1 MNNLFA
7 QVMFKRV
14 ILVAFTAVLSVS
26 GIGINSMVWA
36 ETLEE
41 RKTRLQQEAEI
52 AELEKRISEAKKAT
66 AKAKR
71 DAVEQSLP
79 DFTGRTPPEGSINID
94 NLQFENTLLA
104 YQAMEVVAGKIQT
117 ELTKKLGPNISL
129 VLLDNKEI
137 VSDAFAKLAY
147 KSFEDQVVT
156 IQNRYY
162 SQNPNLKINRES
174 PGITA
179 TADFIL
185 DILPFFRADKTFKG
199 TSFTIN
205 NQAFVAQLA
214 SKFRDAGDSKV
225 SVYYPAQYPLIR
237 QDAVKDILTSIDT
250 LQRLKRQG
258 EERIAELT
266 NDDNDS
272 EKIEKSKLE
281 ALNQSVEDLITKLKK
296 VDDETNKSLF
306 EVIARYRTLELIRGE
321 NNKIYFMFV
330 NITGGGTSRTTR
342 TFLSNRLRHSGG
354 IIVEYIIYDND
365 MASILLSNILDSYT
379 GFTKIPNSK

>member
-1 MNNLFA
+1 MNNLFT

-52 AELEKRISEAKKAT
+52 AELERRISEAKKAT
-66 AKAKR
+66 AEAKR
-71 DAVEQSLP
+71 DAVEQSFP
-79 DFTGRTPPEGSINID
+79 DFTGRTPPQGSINIED
-94 NLQFENTLLA
+94 LKFENILLA

-117 ELTKKLGPNISL
+117 ELTRKLGPNISL
-129 VLLDNKEI
+129 VLLDKKEI

-156 IQNRYY
+156 IQNRY
-162 SQNPNLKINRES
+162 QNLRIINRES

-199 TSFTIN
+199 TSVTIK

-225 SVYYPAQYPLIR
+225 SVYYPAQHPLIR
-237 QDAVKDILTSIDT
+237 QDAVNDILTSIDT
-250 LQRLKRQG
+250 LQRLKRQA

-281 ALNQSVEDLITKLKK
+281 ALNQSVENLIKKLKT

-306 EVIARYRTLELIRGE
+306 EVIARYRTLELIRGQE
-321 NNKIYFMFV
+321 NKIYFMFV

-354 IIVEYIIYDND
+354 IIVEYIIYDSD

-379 GFTKIPNSK
+379 GFTKISNSK